1 VVTVTAGST
10 IPAIA
15 SGQSSERTMVGE
27 SPQIEFLIITPTYHR
42 ESLLGRSIKQVRSQT
57 YGRWRLLVVHD
68 GPSPVTEQ
76 LVGRFR
82 ALDPRIE
89 YFHTATRGN
98 DFGVTP
104 RLEAL
109 RHTVRANPP
118 DYAVFWDDDDYFVK
132 TALDCIAANLKAA
145 NYPGLLLSP
154 YRYRNRVIPPP
165 GIAIGE
171 LAQGQVGTGNFEV
184 QTPLALNAYEQII
197 TIKDG
202 SSSSLMYVQDFLLFD
217 QLRKLKPP
225 PSMHIARDVVIGM
238 HDGLR
243 RQVYL
248 RNRLGIP
255 PLGLLS
261 RERISKLMFW
271 KASTS

>member
-1 VVTVTAGST
+1 M
-10 IPAIA
+10 I
-15 SGQSSERTMVGE
+15 GE
-27 SPQIEFLIITPTYHR
+27 SPEIEFLIVTPTYHR
-42 ESLLGRSIKQVRSQT
+42 ESLLARFLKQVRAQT

-68 GPSPVTEQ
+68 GPNPATEQ

-89 YFHTATRGN
+89 YLHTATRGN

-109 RHTVRANPP
+109 RHTVQTNPP
-118 DYAVFWDDDDYFVK
+118 DYAVLWDDDDYFVR
-132 TALDCIAANLKAA
+132 TALESIAANLKAA
-145 NYPGLLLSP
+145 NYPALLLSP

-171 LAQGQVGTGNFEV
+171 LTQGQVGTGNFAV
-184 QTPLALNAYEQII
+184 RTPLALKVYEQII
-197 TIKDG
+197 TMKDG
-202 SSSSLMYVQDFLLFD
+202 LSNSLMYVQDYLLID
-217 QLRKLKPP
+217 QLRKLQPP
-225 PSMHIARDVVIGM
+225 PSMHIVRDEAIGM